1 MATDSVLIVVTGADE
16 FRKTGWRTGLW
27 FSELTHFWDVAEEAG
42 FCLDIASPVGGK
54 IPIDPESLVV
64 SEMAT
69 AFGLEG
75 AVTKHYRD
83 RAYMDLLSDTLRV
96 SEAEVDRYDAIYLA
110 GGHGAMFDF
119 PESDDLAKL
128 IVAFHAAEKIVSAVC
143 HGPAALL
150 NVRLA
155 DGTHLAAGRR
165 VTGFSWAEEEGVK
178 RDQAVPFSL
187 EGELNRL
194 GVEYSKGLVPFTSHL
209 VEDGRL
215 ITGQNPGSAH
225 AVGQA
230 VVKRLRMDAE
240 RGTARPIEVER
251 S

>member
-1 MATDSVLIVVTGADE
+1 MAANKILIVVTGTDE
-16 FRKTGWRTGLW
+16 FREIGWRTGLW

-42 FCLDIASPVGGK
+42 FRLDIASPAGGK
-54 IPIDPESLVV
+54 IPIDPESLVI

-75 AVTKHYRD
+75 AVAKHYRD
-83 RAYMDLLSDTLRV
+83 RGYMDRLLDTLPV
-96 SEAEVDRYDAIYLA
+96 SEVDVDQYDAIYLA

-119 PESDDLAKL
+119 PASDALAKL

-155 DGTHLAAGRR
+155 NGTYLAAGRR
-165 VTGFSWAEEEGVK
+165 VTGFSWTEEVGVK

-187 EGELNRL
+187 EEELKKL
-194 GVEYSKGLVPFTSHL
+194 GAECSKGLVPFTSHV
-209 VEDGRL
+209 VEDGQL
-215 ITGQNPGSAH
+215 ITGQNPGSAK

-230 VVKRLRMDAE
+230 VIKQLESDAG
-240 RGTARPIEVER
+240 RGTARPTHAA
-251 S
+251 